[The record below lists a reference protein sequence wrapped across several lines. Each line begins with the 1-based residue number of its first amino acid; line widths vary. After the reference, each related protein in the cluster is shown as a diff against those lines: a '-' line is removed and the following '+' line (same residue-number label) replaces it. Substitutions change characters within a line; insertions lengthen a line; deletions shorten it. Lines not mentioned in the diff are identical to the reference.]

1 MAALAAIAV
10 LSGCDRTIDG
20 VAAWTGGSAASATGS
35 HHPTTG
41 TPAPGIETTLPEH
54 IPPNAFVCFPGP
66 AGIGIGTVAQVSD
79 PAAPRITLTV
89 PEAWTSEPGQGDV
102 ALSLSGPDGMT
113 GEVTITV
120 TARDPASAFADYVA
134 TLARSKPDFQVDTVG
149 VKFCGYSSQKLTGT
163 FLGPQGSL
171 EFADRITHIWT
182 NTDKYLSPSSGGAS
196 GHVGVRRSENRADAR
211 LRGRHTLNVCPPS
224 WSTCRPDH
232 SGWARRASTPRK
244 RRSTQ

>member
-1 MAALAAIAV
+1 MAALATIAV

-20 VAAWTGGSAASATGS
+20 VAAWTGGSAQSATGS
-35 HHPTTG
+35 HQPTTG
-41 TPAPGIETTLPEH
+41 NRTPAPGIETTLPEH

-79 PAAPRITLTV
+79 TAAPRITLPV
-89 PEAWTSEPGQGDV
+89 PEAWTNEPGQGDV

-113 GEVTITV
+113 GKVTITV
-120 TARDPASAFADYVA
+120 TALDPASAFADYVA

-163 FLGPQGSL
+163 FLGPEGTI

-182 NTDKYLSPSSGGAS
+182 NTGKYLVAIHLEGPQDAPGFGAAKAALMQDFA
-196 GHVGVRRSENRADAR
+196 VVI
-211 LRGRHTLNVCPPS
+211 P
-224 WSTCRPDH
+224 
-232 SGWARRASTPRK
+232 
-244 RRSTQ
+244 